1 MITPFVCK
9 EIGKMNI
16 FTFALF
22 AFLFSFSESDSMKLD
37 NILRDYIVLANE
49 ISNALNQII
58 QNSLQHSTEKI
69 CIISFF
75 RKRFVNNEEQ
85 LKIIISDL
93 GDKTIL
99 ESFYNQLLSENK
111 ILKSLNKVL
120 NIDFNDIVVSDEKMI
135 NSINSIELKHL
146 FNDFTDCSLDNLY
159 LWKDFRQNDSSAHIG
174 LALFSQIMDRCCAD
188 YQVVSSNSYDCK
200 TKNVYYVGSNVRD
213 EASESIPGTEFN
225 ISIPIRKLAS
235 AASFSLS
242 QLNNGKY
249 RENYDCYADFL
260 DFEQH
265 PIKIPENLANVI
277 AVLLKESRQALQ
289 MKTLDKFAQQ
299 LIFSRFWL
307 NIFNTLG
314 DTDLSKLIL
323 NLDFCKINFRKGFLE
338 NSDIHRE
345 VVVKGFMNAI
355 WSVLKRTQGE

>member
-1 MITPFVCK
+1 M
-9 EIGKMNI
+9 
-16 FTFALF
+16 
-22 AFLFSFSESDSMKLD
+22 
-37 NILRDYIVLANE
+37 
-49 ISNALNQII
+49 
-58 QNSLQHSTEKI
+58 
-69 CIISFF
+69 
-75 RKRFVNNEEQ
+75 NNEEQ

-249 RENYDCYADFL
+249 RENYDCYADFWIL
-260 DFEQH
+260 SSTRLKYQ
-265 PIKIPENLANVI
+265 KI
-277 AVLLKESRQALQ
+277 
-289 MKTLDKFAQQ
+289 
-299 LIFSRFWL
+299 
-307 NIFNTLG
+307 
-314 DTDLSKLIL
+314 
-323 NLDFCKINFRKGFLE
+323 
-338 NSDIHRE
+338 
-345 VVVKGFMNAI
+345 
-355 WSVLKRTQGE
+355 